1 MGPPASHF
9 PAKEFLTP
17 DRLAD
22 VGENLS
28 RSQVVPQT
36 THTILAQASLSVLL
50 TVNVSSYIRE
60 IDLPA
65 PAHCYWFPRPWF
77 KFS

>member
-1 MGPPASHF
+1 
-9 PAKEFLTP
+9 LTP

-28 RSQVVPQT
+28 CYQVVPQT

-50 TVNVSSYIRE
+50 TVNVSSYICE